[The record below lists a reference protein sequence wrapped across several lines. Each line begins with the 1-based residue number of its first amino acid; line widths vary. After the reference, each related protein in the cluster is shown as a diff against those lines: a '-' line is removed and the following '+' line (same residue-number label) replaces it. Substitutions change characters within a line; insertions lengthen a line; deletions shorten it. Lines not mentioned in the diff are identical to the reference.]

1 MTDLSQAEW
10 RKATAS
16 QNNGGCVEVAAN
28 LADVVAIRDS
38 KRPGDGTHII
48 SVAAFAQFLTD
59 ARAGRFDLMGVPR
72 AARP

>member
-28 LADVVAIRDS
+28 LPDVIAIRDS
-38 KRPGDGTHII
+38 KRPGDGAHVV
-48 SVAAFAQFLTD
+48 SMAAFAEFAAD
-59 ARAGRFDLMGVPR
+59 ARAGCFDLIAAPR
-72 AARP
+72 ESRA